1 METRRNAVSSPVR
14 ASGRPSCYR
23 RGAKLPKLR
32 LLHQWRLL
40 RTVGVGGRHRK
51 LCLHW
56 VRSNYQ
62 VVCSQFGRGM
72 AVIQLISDKTLEDTS
87 LLVSFA
93 ATAWIDRGS

>member
-1 METRRNAVSSPVR
+1 MEPRRNAVSSLVR

-51 LCLHW
+51 LLIEL
-56 VRSNYQ
+56 VRSNYR
-62 VVCSQFGRGM
+62 VVCSQFERDM
-72 AVIQLISDKTLEDTS
+72 VVFQY
-87 LLVSFA
+87 VSMNF
-93 ATAWIDRGS
+93 